1 MAIDVEVLILEPFRE
16 VVERGKEAAANA
28 EAAQDDDPEL
38 SKEMAKAAQAVMKG
52 GERALKRLQPL
63 WDSQVEKYGDD
74 FKETMREN
82 DEIADKRRILGDL
95 LYDFDDFIDI
105 DSFDGDKFAELQAA
119 TKAFALHALDTIR
132 RLKIDV
138 SAPATPIHA
147 FPPLP
152 PLPPLRTQSHG
163 SSRPGTRG
171 ADSPAES
178 VVTVIPPPALPHLP
192 AGTQA
197 ARHESFT
204 SNGSRRSSGGRQI
217 RPQVL
222 QRTAT
227 TSSRGSSVYTTDG
240 GPPRRADSWT
250 APATKPGPPQP
261 QRLHERRPS
270 SPDILG
276 DELERVRIVTSPST
290 SSSPRTSAWISDQ
303 TGGAPR
309 AAWPLQASIP
319 ENAAVATRVIVG
331 SPVQIGRRGEQ
342 HPHHHYHGYTPASS
356 VFDPTSP
363 ATTNR
368 TSLFSDTNTSSSPST
383 GPSPNIPSRDAEV
396 RAAASSSFSFLHLD
410 ASHMA
415 PIALPPVGEHE
426 DGLMLAAE
434 ERTLSDAGGGARSSS
449 ALDREAACAIGPKS
463 SFHQLKGFCDGAV
476 GFRLNGHAQGVKKA
490 SAYGEP
496 VTVGRCSDC
505 EYYHI
510 FSEIAMDL
518 DKDSRA
524 NFMKSGVMYRT
535 RFLFKSHLTI
545 TDLASM
551 RYACLFCTHA
561 GQTVREGDA
570 TVFFSQDQLLRH
582 LSRHPQPLAP
592 VPGVTVLYGRVG
604 EDDADL
610 AEDYDLHFP
619 DPPAPSP
626 VPSMALACFPSATAL
641 KSHVRRFGE
650 KPLVDPD
657 GNGDV
662 LKFLVGARIVGVE
675 FPERWGGKWCV
686 GWHDGVRGAFP
697 AKLVEIEGPRQSEIS
712 LQSNSG
718 VSVVT
723 RWKWDPKDN
732 GRTGWMVFDK
742 GDTIRNIGW
751 LYQDHW
757 CWSGTNSKGKYGVF
771 PRSHVNPDSI
781 KEGGDPGGK
790 KTQTSLPMK
799 LFGRGRAGNGTDSS
813 SINGEVLG

>member
-1 MAIDVEVLILEPFRE
+1 M
-16 VVERGKEAAANA
+16 
-28 EAAQDDDPEL
+28 
-38 SKEMAKAAQAVMKG
+38 
-52 GERALKRLQPL
+52 
-63 WDSQVEKYGDD
+63 
-74 FKETMREN
+74 
-82 DEIADKRRILGDL
+82 
-95 LYDFDDFIDI
+95 
-105 DSFDGDKFAELQAA
+105 
-119 TKAFALHALDTIR
+119 
-132 RLKIDV
+132 
-138 SAPATPIHA
+138 
-147 FPPLP
+147 
-152 PLPPLRTQSHG
+152 
-163 SSRPGTRG
+163 
-171 ADSPAES
+171 
-178 VVTVIPPPALPHLP
+178 
-192 AGTQA
+192 
-197 ARHESFT
+197 
-204 SNGSRRSSGGRQI
+204 
-217 RPQVL
+217 
-222 QRTAT
+222 
-227 TSSRGSSVYTTDG
+227 
-240 GPPRRADSWT
+240 
-250 APATKPGPPQP
+250 
-261 QRLHERRPS
+261 
-270 SPDILG
+270 
-276 DELERVRIVTSPST
+276 RIVTSPST
-290 SSSPRTSAWISDQ
+290 SSSSPRTSAWITDQ

-309 AAWPLQASIP
+309 AAWPLQTSIP
-319 ENAAVATRVIVG
+319 ENAAVATRVVVG

-383 GPSPNIPSRDAEV
+383 GPSPNIPSREAEA

-490 SAYGEP
+490 SAYVSFVSVGGGRMELMNIYQGEP

-518 DKDSRA
+518 DKDCEYQPSDPIPVKLASQANPHPARA

-582 LSRHPQPLAP
+582 LSRHPQPLGP
-592 VPGVTVLYGRVG
+592 VPGVTVLYGSVAG
-604 EDDADL
+604 DDADL

-662 LKFLVGARIVGVE
+662 LKFLVGARVVGVE

-732 GRTGWMVFDK
+732 GRTGWMAFDK
-742 GDTIRNIGW
+742 GDTIRNIGCK
-751 LYQDHW
+751 LHTL
-757 CWSGTNSKGKYGVF
+757 SPLPFHAGTV
-771 PRSHVNPDSI
+771 HVTLHS
-781 KEGGDPGGK
+781 
-790 KTQTSLPMK
+790 
-799 LFGRGRAGNGTDSS
+799 TDSAC
-813 SINGEVLG
+813 